1 MGNISDDIILIGA
14 SRDDWQPYCNEFTK
28 KKVKMN
34 KNEWEFNIDNLNC
47 MDAYAVQKEY
57 QLIR

>member
-28 KKVKMN
+28 KKVK
-34 KNEWEFNIDNLNC
+34 NE
-47 MDAYAVQKEY
+47 QK
-57 QLIR
+57 LMGN